1 MRIAQN
7 FINILFIY
15 YKKSIKC
22 DINFKFIHSSFPQ
35 IWITIQWRERERGGR
50 KEERDGARVF
60 KSILRMRALWLNEE
74 ERNNKR
80 TKWNDPETVKW
91 SLLYSFS
98 SSSSSTVF
106 RPNKNKE
113 VRKYRLCSCNLKN
126 CWKSFLFI
134 HLFYLLH
141 GSMDNIAMQS
151 IESVCVP
158 IDIVI
163 YKTLGKSPT

>member
-1 MRIAQN
+1 MWHKFQ
-7 FINILFIY
+7 IY
-15 YKKSIKC
+15 SLIISSNLNNNTVTRGEKK
-22 DINFKFIHSSFPQ
+22 
-35 IWITIQWRERERGGR
+35 
-50 KEERDGARVF
+50 ERDGARIF

-113 VRKYRLCSCNLKN
+113 VRKYRLCSCNLKTAE
-126 CWKSFLFI
+126 KVFSSFI
-134 HLFYLLH
+134 YSTYSMVPWIILLCKV
-141 GSMDNIAMQS
+141 SNRCACLLI
-151 IESVCVP
+151 
-158 IDIVI
+158 
-163 YKTLGKSPT
+163 